1 MQIVTKGGNV
11 YDTDKIWVDVMDDY
25 GIKIPVLLFRDN
37 REATFSRT
45 SLRQE
50 EVAVIIE

>member
-1 MQIVTKGGNV
+1 MQIVTKDGAV
-11 YDTDKIWVDVMDDY
+11 YDTDKIWLDVVDEY

-50 EVAVIIE
+50 EVAVIID